1 MQGPLLPEILRS
13 VSDKSTGFRL
23 LRLTSSPHRSP
34 PPSWPTL
41 AAISPEL
48 RSFAGEERVL
58 GMGRFKRAGL
68 IEGGFQC
75 SYLDDHQMILTVDG
89 FSYITSSKI
98 VILANLSSFFKIFI
112 FWKFFYFC
120 LNSPSKMGNFGCIP
134 LNKIFC

>member
-89 FSYITSSKI
+89 FSYITYPKI
-98 VILANLSSFFKIFI
+98 VTLSKLFFI
-112 FWKFFYFC
+112 FPFLFFLGF
-120 LNSPSKMGNFGCIP
+120 LPDSP
-134 LNKIFC
+134 